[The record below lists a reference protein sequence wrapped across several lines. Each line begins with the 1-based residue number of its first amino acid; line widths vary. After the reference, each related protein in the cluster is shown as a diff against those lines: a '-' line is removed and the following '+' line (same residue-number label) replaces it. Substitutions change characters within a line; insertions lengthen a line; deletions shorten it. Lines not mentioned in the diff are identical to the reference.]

1 MRVNKYLL
9 SLMLS
14 IATVP
19 AFAGWQNAGYYM
31 DDGYYTDD
39 GSRFVIGLRGG
50 VSFAN
55 AKMKNDMGSLESGYY
70 MNTTTGEVISDLRYC
85 LAAGDCDTV
94 IPGWVFAGTGD
105 LSALPVKE
113 KFAKT
118 IFTAGGSIGFT
129 IPHHSH
135 WRLEAGY
142 DHIAETN
149 YNQIP
154 LFEGDLNVSGGEI
167 GNATVHVRSS
177 GAKSSITTDVI
188 SAMAFYDF
196 YEGRQKTVGQFVP
209 YVGFGVGYAISKTKL
224 HLTDIYGDLSLDS
237 DLKNYGKPDS
247 DNILQF
253 DTPSDD
259 DLPSSTNIAVLGS
272 VGFAYGIAENT
283 FIDAGV
289 RLMYV
294 PKITWQLVNSDATHH
309 RDWFSAENMLYT
321 NVMVGLRF
329 EF

>member
-19 AFAGWQNAGYYM
+19 AFAGWQNAGDYM

-70 MNTTTGEVISDLRYC
+70 MNTTTGEVISDLRYY
-85 LAAGDCDTV
+85 LAGNGSD

-237 DLKNYGKPDS
+237 DLKNYGTPDS

-321 NVMVGLRF
+321 NVMIGLRF

>member
-1 MRVNKYLL
+1 MRVNKYLF
-9 SLMLS
+9 SLILS
-14 IATVP
+14 IAMVP
-19 AFAGWQNAGYYM
+19 AFAGWQNAGYYV

-70 MNTTTGEVISDLRYC
+70 MNTTTGEVISDLRYY
-85 LAAGDCDTV
+85 LAGGGAD
-94 IPGWVFAGTGD
+94 ISGWEFAGTGD
-105 LSALPVKE
+105 LSTLPVKE
-113 KFAKT
+113 KFTKT

-129 IPHHSH
+129 IPHHSN

-154 LFEGDLNVSGGEI
+154 LFEGDLAVSGGEI
-167 GNATVHVRSS
+167 GDATVHVRSS
-177 GAKSSITTDVI
+177 GVKSSISTDII

-237 DLKNYGKPDS
+237 DLKNYGTPDS

-283 FIDAGV
+283 FLDMGV

-321 NVMVGLRF
+321 NVMIGLRF

>member
-1 MRVNKYLL
+1 MRVNKYLF
-9 SLMLS
+9 SLILS
-14 IATVP
+14 IAMVP
-19 AFAGWQNAGYYM
+19 AFAGWQNAGYYV

-70 MNTTTGEVISDLRYC
+70 INTDTGEVISDLRYY
-85 LAAGDCDTV
+85 LAGGGAD
-94 IPGWVFAGTGD
+94 IPGWEYAGTGD
-105 LSALPVKE
+105 LSTLPVKE
-113 KFAKT
+113 KFTKT

-129 IPHHSH
+129 IPHHSN

-154 LFEGDLNVSGGEI
+154 LFEGDLAVSGGEI
-167 GNATVHVRSS
+167 GDATVHVRSS
-177 GAKSSITTDVI
+177 GVKSSISTDII

-237 DLKNYGKPDS
+237 DLKNYGTPDS

-283 FIDAGV
+283 FLDMGV

-294 PKITWQLVNSDATHH
+294 PKITWQLVNSDATHS